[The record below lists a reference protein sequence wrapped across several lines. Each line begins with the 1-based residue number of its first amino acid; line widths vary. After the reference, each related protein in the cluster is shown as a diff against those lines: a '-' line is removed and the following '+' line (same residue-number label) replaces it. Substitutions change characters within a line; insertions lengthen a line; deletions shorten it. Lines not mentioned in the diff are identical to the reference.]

1 MRFSDYLRAWLRN
14 KAPVLERSTY
24 EAYLTYIEK
33 HICPYFDQLGKPLE
47 DLRPLDIR
55 DYVTAKSTGGRM
67 DGKPGG
73 LSAPSVRK
81 HLFIIKQALR
91 DAALYEYIP
100 RNPAEPVRLPRS
112 APVSHSAQFISAERA
127 RAILAAFVGH
137 PLRPLILTTLY
148 YGLRRSEVLGLRWGA
163 IDPDRGELRI
173 EHTVVKHLTVVC
185 KDRTKTPSSRR
196 TFPLLPEVWQEL
208 QPLRPPAP
216 NPKAY
221 VFAEPNG
228 EPPHPDRITR
238 GFRSVLRQHD
248 LPLIRFH
255 DLRHATAT
263 ILFDAGWS
271 VPDVQ
276 HWLGHGD
283 IETTMNIYAAYNS
296 TRKLKV
302 GGTLSEIFGAIDTK
316 KKPSGS

>member
-1 MRFSDYLRAWLRN
+1 MIFSDYLRAWLRD
-14 KAPVLERSTY
+14 KAPTLERSTY
-24 EAYLTYIEK
+24 EAYTVYLDR

-55 DYVTAKSTGGRM
+55 DYVTAKSTGGRL
-67 DGKPGG
+67 DGHPGG

-81 HLFIIKQALR
+81 HLNIIKQALR
-91 DAALYEYIP
+91 DAALYEYIH

-112 APVSHSAQFISAERA
+112 APVSHSAQFIPAERA
-127 RAILAAFVGH
+127 REILAAFEGH
-137 PLRPLILTTLY
+137 PLRPVIVLALL

-163 IDPDRGELRI
+163 IDRARGEIRI
-173 EHTVVKHLTVVC
+173 EHTVVKTLTTIC

-196 TFPLLPEVWQEL
+196 IFPLLPEVWQAL
-208 QPLRPPAP
+208 APLCPPTP
-216 NPKAY
+216 DPKAY
-221 VFAEPNG
+221 LFAEPDG
-228 EPPHPDRITR
+228 TPLHPDKITR
-238 GFRSVLRQHD
+238 GFRAVLQAHG
-248 LPLIRFH
+248 LPHLRFH
-255 DLRHATAT
+255 DLRHATAS

-296 TRKLKV
+296 ARKLRV
-302 GGTLSEIFGAIDTK
+302 GGTLSEIFGLDIAK
-316 KKPSGS
+316 KDSR